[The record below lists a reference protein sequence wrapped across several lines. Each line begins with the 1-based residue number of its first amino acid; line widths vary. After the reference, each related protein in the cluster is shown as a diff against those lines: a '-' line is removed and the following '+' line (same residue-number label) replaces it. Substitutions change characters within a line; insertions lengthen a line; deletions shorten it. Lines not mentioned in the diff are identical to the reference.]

1 MSDDRQLRVERE
13 PGTGVAWITLSN
25 PEKRN
30 ALNADLVAGLKEA
43 LAALEEDGDV
53 RVIGLR
59 GDGPDFCA
67 GADLREVRDSVEAGM
82 MATLEDAESLGEL
95 FLALRRLPKPVV
107 AAVHGNALAG
117 GAGLATA
124 CDLIVAS
131 EDARFGYPEVKIGFV
146 PAMVMAILRRSLGEK
161 QAFELV
167 ATAEPVD
174 AATARRYGLV
184 CRVLE
189 GEEPDGFHA
198 AAEGFLEE
206 LAERSASALALS
218 KRLLYQLDGA
228 GFEEGL
234 QAGAEVN
241 ALSRFTEDCRA
252 GIERFLDG

>member
-1 MSDDRQLRVERE
+1 MSGREQVRVDR
-13 PGTGVAWITLSN
+13 GDGGVAWISLTN
-25 PEKRN
+25 PDRRN
-30 ALNADLVAGLKEA
+30 ALNAALVAELKEA
-43 LAALEEDGDV
+43 LAELEADGEV

-59 GDGPDFCA
+59 GEGPDFCA
-67 GADLREVRDSVEAGM
+67 GADLQEVRDSVEAGV

-95 FLALRRLPKPVV
+95 FLALRRVPKPVV

-124 CDLIVAS
+124 CDLIVAAG
-131 EDARFGYPEVKIGFV
+131 DASFGYPEVKLGFV
-146 PAMVMAILRRSLGEK
+146 PAMVMAILRRSVGEK
-161 QAFELV
+161 QAFELI

-174 AATARRYGLV
+174 AETARRYGLV

-189 GEEPDGFHA
+189 ADGFHE

-206 LAERSASALALS
+206 LADRSASALALS
-218 KRLLYQLDGA
+218 KRLLYQLDGT

-234 QAGAEVN
+234 RAGAEVN
-241 ALSRFTEDCRA
+241 ALARFTEDCRV